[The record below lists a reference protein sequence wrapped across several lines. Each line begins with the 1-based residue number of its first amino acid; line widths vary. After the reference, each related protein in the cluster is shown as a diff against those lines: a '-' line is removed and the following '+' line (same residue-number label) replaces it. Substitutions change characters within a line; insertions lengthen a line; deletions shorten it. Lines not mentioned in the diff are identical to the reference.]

1 MSTVFEE
8 KPKNDMDDVD
18 ERSRQRLA
26 GPLSRLYVAPWWLI
40 FLIFLWIVLVFQIA
54 GSEEFSRIYEELS
67 EGISLTLFLS
77 VTSYFFAI
85 VFGLLLGII
94 RANRPQ
100 PPTHI
105 SNPQK
110 LSLSRVLLIAIL
122 VAFTSISRFL
132 PEPFPSVILNLE
144 ITILIVGMGWF
155 LISNP
160 RRAIRSLLSPRLWQQ
175 INRMVHIVLYN
186 FATMFVEFMRGIP
199 PLVFLLISGFILVPA
214 LRNNIN
220 DGLVPWLREIMNNP
234 DLPELVW
241 RGRDNGTAIAGL
253 SLIYSAFLSEVFRA
267 GIQSVDKGQIEAAK
281 SLGMS
286 YFQVLRYIVI
296 PQAVR
301 RMLPPLGNDFISMI
315 KDTSLV
321 TVLGINEITQLARK
335 WSGSTFMY
343 LETYAVLSMIYLT
356 LTITGSMLVQLMERH
371 LNRNEHG

>member
-1 MSTVFEE
+1 MSAALEE
-8 KPKNDMDDVD
+8 KPKNDMDEVE
-18 ERSRQRLA
+18 ERSQRRLA

-40 FLIFLWIVLVFQIA
+40 ILIFLWVYLVFQIA
-54 GSEEFSRIYEELS
+54 NSEEFSRIYEELS

-94 RANRPQ
+94 RANPPQ
-100 PPTHI
+100 PPSHI

-110 LSLSRVLLIAIL
+110 FSLSRFLLIAIL
-122 VAFTSISRFL
+122 VALFIFSRFL
-132 PEPFPSVILNLE
+132 PEPLSSMIVNLE
-144 ITILIVGMGWF
+144 IATLFLAMGWR
-155 LISNP
+155 LTLNP
-160 RRAIRSLLSPRLWQQ
+160 IRVIRFLLSRRLWQQ
-175 INRMVHIVLYN
+175 INRVAHIVLYN

-335 WSGSTFMY
+335 WSGSTFLY

-371 LNRNEHG
+371 LRRNEND

>member
-1 MSTVFEE
+1 MSAALEE
-8 KPKNDMDDVD
+8 KPKNGMDDVE
-18 ERSRQRLA
+18 ERSRRRLA
-26 GPLSRLYVAPWWLI
+26 GPLSRLYIAPWWLI
-40 FLIFLWIVLVFQIA
+40 FLVFLWIYLVFQIA

-94 RANRPQ
+94 RANAPRPPEHGMRITQ
-100 PPTHI
+100 
-105 SNPQK
+105 
-110 LSLSRVLLIAIL
+110 
-122 VAFTSISRFL
+122 VAGRIMHTA
-132 PEPFPSVILNLE
+132 V
-144 ITILIVGMGWF
+144 
-155 LISNP
+155 
-160 RRAIRSLLSPRLWQQ
+160 
-175 INRMVHIVLYN
+175 YN

-220 DGLVPWLREIMNNP
+220 DGLVPWLRELMNNP

-335 WSGSTFMY
+335 WSGSTFLY
-343 LETYAVLSMIYLT
+343 VETYAVLSMIYLT

-371 LNRNEHG
+371 LHRNEND